1 MIEEMI
7 NRAFEIRNA
16 SHVQHWKTK
25 SYAQHKALGNFY
37 EELVELTDKYVEA
50 YQGGVKLIGDVE
62 GEKPDIIKAI
72 EAEMLWLAK
81 NRSKLAQDVPAL
93 ENILD
98 EMVGLYMKTM
108 YKLENLR

>member
-7 NRAFEIRNA
+7 KRAFEIRNA
-16 SHVQHWKTK
+16 SHIEHWKTK

-37 EELVELTDKYVEA
+37 EDLIEITDKYVEA
-50 YQGGVKLIGDVE
+50 YQGGVKLIGKIE

-72 EAEMLWLAK
+72 EEQMLWLAK
-81 NRSKLAQDVPAL
+81 NRSQLAQDVPAL

-98 EMVGLYMKTM
+98 EMVGLYMKTL